1 MIKCAFCNERLKNVI
16 DLPKIPIVNNFS
28 NKLTKKKFKI
38 RISICKKCKLFQHE
52 NILNKKKI
60 FNKNYP
66 YISSSSRNLVNHF
79 KYLHSKINLKN
90 KKFFLEIGS
99 NDGSFLKQLKKKI
112 FYIGVDPSKNAC
124 DEARKNNI
132 NVINDFF
139 SSKLSKKIVKKYGHA
154 DVIFSA
160 NTLAH
165 VENLKDVLKGI
176 NLLLSKNGDLYI
188 ENIYLQSLL
197 KKNLF
202 DQLYHE
208 HIFTYSIESINNIFS
223 KYNLYIDKINFNKMQ
238 GGSFLIKLTRT
249 NKEKKIIKNLIRK
262 ENNNLLFKDKTKL
275 LVNKKINLSL
285 KHVKNT
291 IKKINRKKI
300 NLSGYGASAK
310 CVMLINLLN
319 LNNQDLNFVVDNTKY
334 KQNKLIPGTNIPII
348 APKKTRDYLGKYCIL
363 FSWNFAKEIIQ
374 KEKNKNKN
382 TKWLL
387 PIPKVKV
394 IK

>member
-1 MIKCAFCNERLKNVI
+1 
-16 DLPKIPIVNNFS
+16 
-28 NKLTKKKFKI
+28 
-38 RISICKKCKLFQHE
+38 
-52 NILNKKKI
+52 
-60 FNKNYP
+60 
-66 YISSSSRNLVNHF
+66 
-79 KYLHSKINLKN
+79 
-90 KKFFLEIGS
+90 
-99 NDGSFLKQLKKKI
+99 
-112 FYIGVDPSKNAC
+112 
-124 DEARKNNI
+124 
-132 NVINDFF
+132 
-139 SSKLSKKIVKKYGHA
+139 
-154 DVIFSA
+154 
-160 NTLAH
+160 
-165 VENLKDVLKGI
+165 
-176 NLLLSKNGDLYI
+176 
-188 ENIYLQSLL
+188 
-197 KKNLF
+197 
-202 DQLYHE
+202 
-208 HIFTYSIESINNIFS
+208 
-223 KYNLYIDKINFNKMQ
+223 MQ
-238 GGSFLIKLTRT
+238 GGSFLIKLTRI
-249 NKEKKIIKNLIRK
+249 NKEKKIIKNIIRK

-387 PIPKVKV
+387 PIPTVKV

>member
-1 MIKCAFCNERLKNVI
+1 
-16 DLPKIPIVNNFS
+16 
-28 NKLTKKKFKI
+28 
-38 RISICKKCKLFQHE
+38 
-52 NILNKKKI
+52 
-60 FNKNYP
+60 
-66 YISSSSRNLVNHF
+66 
-79 KYLHSKINLKN
+79 
-90 KKFFLEIGS
+90 
-99 NDGSFLKQLKKKI
+99 
-112 FYIGVDPSKNAC
+112 
-124 DEARKNNI
+124 
-132 NVINDFF
+132 
-139 SSKLSKKIVKKYGHA
+139 
-154 DVIFSA
+154 
-160 NTLAH
+160 
-165 VENLKDVLKGI
+165 
-176 NLLLSKNGDLYI
+176 
-188 ENIYLQSLL
+188 
-197 KKNLF
+197 
-202 DQLYHE
+202 
-208 HIFTYSIESINNIFS
+208 
-223 KYNLYIDKINFNKMQ
+223 MQ